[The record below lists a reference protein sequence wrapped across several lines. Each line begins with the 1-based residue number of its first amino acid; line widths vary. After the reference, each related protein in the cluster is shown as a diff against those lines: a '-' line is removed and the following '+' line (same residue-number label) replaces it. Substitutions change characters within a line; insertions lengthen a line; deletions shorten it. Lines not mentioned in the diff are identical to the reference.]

1 MTRQDVFYKDRE
13 YISHTYQRF
22 PVAIRCGHGATA
34 EDFEGNAATRSL
46 PLKILSMEGRL
57 PRWRQQ
63 GRILSISI
71 SFHLQKGSG
80 MWRRTIDGN
89 CRS

>member
-22 PVAIRCGHGATA
+22 PVAI
-34 EDFEGNAATRSL
+34 
-46 PLKILSMEGRL
+46 
-57 PRWRQQ
+57 
-63 GRILSISI
+63 I

-89 CRS
+89 CRRCAREIVEKEIIYE